1 MDEKQ
6 YYQLLHGKGQRHP
19 GTNLFYIPKSE
30 KSIEER
36 SVESICPPPQL
47 NPEYMPSRKIQR
59 SGKLPERRSAS
70 QPPPPQLQGIDS
82 TILRRIL
89 GK

>member
-1 MDEKQ
+1 MNVQQ

-36 SVESICPPPQL
+36 SVENICPPPQL
-47 NPEYMPSRKIQR
+47 NPEYMPNKKIHR
-59 SGKLPERRSAS
+59 SGKLPEKRSAP
-70 QPPPPQLQGIDS
+70 QPRGIDG
-82 TILRRIL
+82 TILRHIL

>member
-1 MDEKQ
+1 MNEKQ
-6 YYQLLHGKGQRHP
+6 YYDLLHGKGQRHH
-19 GTNLFYIPKSE
+19 GTNLVYIPKSE

-47 NPEYMPSRKIQR
+47 NPDYMPNKKIHR
-59 SGKLPERRSAS
+59 SGKLPEKRNPS
-70 QPPPPQLQGIDS
+70 QQRGIDG
-82 TILRRIL
+82 TILRHIL

>member
-1 MDEKQ
+1 MNVQQ
-6 YYQLLHGKGQRHP
+6 YCQLLHGKGQRHP
-19 GTNLFYIPKSE
+19 AVPNLYYIPKAE

-47 NPEYMPSRKIQR
+47 NPEYMPNRKIQR
-59 SGKLPERRSAS
+59 SGKLPERRSAP
-70 QPPPPQLQGIDS
+70 QPPPQLQGIDP

-89 GK
+89 GI

>member
-1 MDEKQ
+1 MNEQQ
-6 YYQLLHGKGQRHP
+6 YYDLIHGKGQRRQD
-19 GTNLFYIPKSE
+19 TNLVFIANSE

-36 SVESICPPPQL
+36 SVDSICPPPQL
-47 NPEYMPSRKIQR
+47 NPDYMPNPKIRR
-59 SGKLPERRSAS
+59 SGKLPEKK
-70 QPPPPQLQGIDS
+70 QPRPIDG

>member
-19 GTNLFYIPKSE
+19 GTNLYYIPKAE
-30 KSIEER
+30 KTVEER
-36 SVESICPPPQL
+36 SVDKICPPPQL
-47 NPEYMPSRKIQR
+47 NPNYMPNKKIQR
-59 SGKLPERRSAS
+59 SGKLPERKSGPSA
-70 QPPPPQLQGIDS
+70 PTATIDPAV
-82 TILRRIL
+82 LRRIF

>member
-47 NPEYMPSRKIQR
+47 NPEYMLNRKIQR
-59 SGKLPERRSAS
+59 SGKLPERRSAP
-70 QPPPPQLQGIDS
+70 QPLPPQLQGIDP